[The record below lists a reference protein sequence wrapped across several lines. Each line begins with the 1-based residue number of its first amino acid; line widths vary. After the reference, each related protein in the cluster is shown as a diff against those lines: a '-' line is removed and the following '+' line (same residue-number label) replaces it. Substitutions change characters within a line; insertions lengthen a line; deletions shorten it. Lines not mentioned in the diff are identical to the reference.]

1 MEKQKEGETG
11 KECCS
16 KKACCGTKALI
27 AIGLLAVGG
36 IGGYLCGKNCHKG
49 CAVKD
54 APAVS
59 APAQTK

>member
-1 MEKQKEGETG
+1 MENQKEEGG

-36 IGGYLCGKNCHKG
+36 AGGYLCGKK

-54 APAVS
+54 APALS
-59 APAQTK
+59 APAQTR